1 MQSISGKIVAF
12 ITSLAVG
19 FLIVINIDL
28 DNLPL
33 KRQLSAKDYKEAIDE
48 RNKLFKELEIL
59 EEENDVTKEKINS
72 YSYDDKK
79 HEKVVSDMLK
89 QVKDYGMV
97 TGLSAVTG
105 SGVVIKI
112 DDRQNNQSREAQYGV
127 FSNIFHDND
136 AIMVLNEIRNVGGE
150 AVALNNHRIIPGTS
164 IECNWAFLGFDDDS
178 MEGAPFYYYVIGD
191 PEQLK
196 LQLTREGSYIN
207 KLIIRKISVEIEI
220 KEEIVIPASTQKF
233 DTSFMM
239 QNKTKEK

>member
-1 MQSISGKIVAF
+1 MQSVSGKIVAF
-12 ITSLAVG
+12 VASLAIG

-28 DNLPL
+28 NNLPV
-33 KRQLSAKDYKEAIDE
+33 KRQLSAKAYKEAIDE

-89 QVKDYGMV
+89 QVNDYGMV
-97 TGLSAVTG
+97 TGLSAVKG
-105 SGVVIKI
+105 PGVVIKI
-112 DDRQNNQSREAQYGV
+112 EDGDKNKDGKTQYGA

-136 AIMVLNEIRNVGGE
+136 AVMVLNEIRNAGGE
-150 AVALNNHRIIPGTS
+150 AVALNNHRIIPSTS

-178 MEGAPFYYYVIGD
+178 MEYAPFYYYVIGD

-196 LQLTREGSYIN
+196 LQLTKEGSYIN
-207 KLIIRKISVEIEI
+207 KLIIRKLKVEIEI
-220 KEEIVIPASTQKF
+220 KEEIVIPASTQNF
-233 DTSFMM
+233 DTRFMT